1 MREAP
6 ERVTGAPAAQDLR
19 RFLDPEVVSKIARM
33 DVRARLVVE
42 GFVAGLHKSP
52 YKGFSVEFSEHRQ
65 YMPGDPLRHVDW
77 KVYAKSDKFYVK
89 EYEEETNLRA
99 YIAIDASGSMG
110 YSSGGMSKFDYAT
123 HLAAALSYLMLRQQ
137 DSVGLTLFDTSIRR
151 HIGPRASARQ
161 LHVLLQELATAQ
173 PAQTTNI
180 QASLRAMTE
189 RIRRRGLIIIISDLF
204 DDPPALLSALKYFRH
219 RKHEVILFHVLDKEE
234 TDFGFEREALF
245 EDMETKQEVVVEPWR
260 IRSEYRAKV
269 REWSD
274 AIKRECREHLIDY
287 VMMSTRTPFDVAL
300 ASYLEKRARLG

>member
-1 MREAP
+1 
-6 ERVTGAPAAQDLR
+6 VDDLR
-19 RFLDPEVVSKIARM
+19 QFLDPEVVSKIGRM

-99 YIAIDASGSMG
+99 YIAIDSSGSMG
-110 YSSGGMSKFDYAT
+110 YASSGLSKFQYAK
-123 HLAAALSYLMLRQQ
+123 HVAAALTYLMLRQQ

-161 LHVLLQELATAQ
+161 LHTLLAELAAAE
-173 PAQTTNI
+173 PGKETNI
-180 QASLRAMTE
+180 HASLRAMTE
-189 RIRRRGLIIIISDLF
+189 RIRRRGLIIILSDLL
-204 DDPPALLSALKYFRH
+204 DDPPAMLSALKYFRH

-234 TDFGFEREALF
+234 TEFGFDREALF

-260 IRSEYRAKV
+260 IRGEYRAKV
-269 REWSD
+269 REWSES
-274 AIKRECREHLIDY
+274 IKRECREHLIDY

-300 ASYLEKRARLG
+300 ASYLEKRSRLG

>member
-1 MREAP
+1 MEN
-6 ERVTGAPAAQDLR
+6 LR
-19 RFLDPEVVSKIARM
+19 QFLDPEVVSKIGRM

-99 YIAIDASGSMG
+99 YIAIDSSGSMG
-110 YSSGGMSKFDYAT
+110 YTSGAISKFQYAK
-123 HLAAALSYLMLRQQ
+123 HVAAALTYLMLRQQ

-161 LHVLLQELATAQ
+161 LHTLLQELAAAEPGQ
-173 PAQTTNI
+173 STNI
-180 QASLRAMTE
+180 HASLRAMTE
-189 RIRRRGLIIIISDLF
+189 RIKRRGLIIILSDLL
-204 DDPPALLSALKYFRH
+204 DDPPAMLSALKYFRH

-234 TDFGFEREALF
+234 TDFGFDREALF

-260 IRSEYRAKV
+260 IRNEYRAKV
-269 REWSD
+269 REWSES
-274 AIKRECREHLIDY
+274 IKRECREHLIDY
-287 VMMSTRTPFDVAL
+287 VMMNTRTPFDVAL
-300 ASYLEKRARLG
+300 ASYLEKRSRLG